1 MKSTAAIILAAA
13 GLMLAGC
20 GFQPLYGTTETG
32 GNVAYQLASIS
43 VDPQNTRLGQLIRNE
58 IVSGITPAGSAGG
71 TAYRLAFTPQ
81 DSEFTSID
89 SVNTEPLRQQYK
101 VNATFTLVDTS
112 TGKPVHSGKTFSQV
126 SYDRVDAPAANLQ
139 ALTNAQERAAIE
151 IGRDIRIRLAAY
163 FSSNGNN

>member
-1 MKSTAAIILAAA
+1 MKNMAAISIAIAGLALAA
-13 GLMLAGC
+13 C
-20 GFQPLYGTTETG
+20 DFRPLYGTTETG
-32 GNVAYQLASIS
+32 GNVAFLLASIS
-43 VDPQNTRLGQLIRNE
+43 VDQQNTRLGQLVRNE
-58 IVSGITPAGSAGG
+58 IVSGISPAGTSGG
-71 TAYRLAFTPQ
+71 NAYRLAFTAQ

-101 VNATFTLVDTS
+101 VNASFTLIDTG
-112 TGKPVHSGKTFSQV
+112 TGKPVHTGKTFSQV

-139 ALTNAQERAAIE
+139 AQTNAQERAAIE